1 MTKNCAYGGCKNDS
15 RKPECKGL
23 KWCAFP
29 KPYGNPPHKDVKRAK
44 RWLAL
49 IGRPH
54 TFQLKNINR
63 YTVICSDHFPPSE
76 KDKLNLIKNKDLEP
90 FYYKD
95 GKAYGPPLPPSSA
108 SFVISTPAVT
118 TLPTT
123 KALPAA
129 SG

>member
-1 MTKNCAYGGCKNDS
+1 M
-15 RKPECKGL
+15 
-23 KWCAFP
+23 
-29 KPYGNPPHKDVKRAK
+29 
-44 RWLAL
+44 
-49 IGRPH
+49 
-54 TFQLKNINR
+54 
-63 YTVICSDHFPPSE
+63 ICSDHFPPSE

-123 KALPAA
+123 KALPSA
-129 SG
+129 SGLNTLLYQFTLVEQAKPDLTNYQRRG